1 MALSKVFMW
10 SDVQLRIK
18 SLVNIGYYIAKRVH
32 VSITHSLQNNFQINM
47 GNSQSA
53 DISEQE
59 AASISKLTGFTK
71 SQIQKI
77 YHRLV
82 VLVQLDVS
90 SWDSQLI
97 LKFAPSHEKTIPDW
111 DSQYSALENDV
122 LRFVQL
128 DRESKSF
135 LNRDDLLAIP
145 EFAVNPLA
153 ERIVDLFMPVEK
165 ESKCN
170 FAEFCFMLAHF
181 QPTNEETPDEMPNSG
196 LGFYQSQFKSG
207 QHPTEQPLDL

>member
-32 VSITHSLQNNFQINM
+32 FSITHCLQNNFQINM

-82 VLVQLDVS
+82 VLVQ
-90 SWDSQLI
+90 WPDSAIKPRICKVL
-97 LKFAPSHEKTIPDW
+97 EKI
-111 DSQYSALENDV
+111 
-122 LRFVQL
+122 F
-128 DRESKSF
+128 
-135 LNRDDLLAIP
+135 
-145 EFAVNPLA
+145 
-153 ERIVDLFMPVEK
+153 
-165 ESKCN
+165 
-170 FAEFCFMLAHF
+170 
-181 QPTNEETPDEMPNSG
+181 
-196 LGFYQSQFKSG
+196 
-207 QHPTEQPLDL
+207 

>member
-1 MALSKVFMW
+1 MSNWISA
-10 SDVQLRIK
+10 
-18 SLVNIGYYIAKRVH
+18 Y
-32 VSITHSLQNNFQINM
+32 
-47 GNSQSA
+47 SQVY
-53 DISEQE
+53 SEPRKNHP
-59 AASISKLTGFTK
+59 ST
-71 SQIQKI
+71 
-77 YHRLV
+77 RL
-82 VLVQLDVS
+82 
-90 SWDSQLI
+90 
-97 LKFAPSHEKTIPDW
+97 LK
-111 DSQYSALENDV
+111 NDV

-181 QPTNEETPDEMPNSG
+181 QPTNEDTPDEMPNSG
-196 LGFYQSQFKSG
+196 LVSI
-207 QHPTEQPLDL
+207 

>member
-1 MALSKVFMW
+1 MK
-10 SDVQLRIK
+10 
-18 SLVNIGYYIAKRVH
+18 N
-32 VSITHSLQNNFQINM
+32 
-47 GNSQSA
+47 
-53 DISEQE
+53 DI
-59 AASISKLTGFTK
+59 
-71 SQIQKI
+71 
-77 YHRLV
+77 
-82 VLVQLDVS
+82 
-90 SWDSQLI
+90 
-97 LKFAPSHEKTIPDW
+97 
-111 DSQYSALENDV
+111 

-165 ESKCN
+165 ENKCN

-196 LGFYQSQFKSG
+196 LVFNSLPLNRDINR
-207 QHPTEQPLDL
+207 QHNRETCSKTSLSFI